1 MKTFVCL
8 GLVAIL
14 VGCKTQERIVQV
26 ETARTDTTFI
36 TRQQRDSIWLHDS
49 VFVREKMSGDTLYL
63 LRDRWR
69 TKFVERTQ
77 HDTIYISSHDTI
89 PRPYPV
95 EVEVEK
101 PLSWWQR
108 FRLHLGTAILLVLG
122 GGVVWRIA
130 RWGR

>member
-77 HDTIYISSHDTI
+77 HDTIYIASHDTI

-130 RWGR
+130 RCGR

>member
-108 FRLHLGTAILLVLG
+108 FRLHLGTTILLVLG

>member
-77 HDTIYISSHDTI
+77 HDTIYIASHDTI

>member
-14 VGCKTQERIVQV
+14 AGCKTQERIVQV
-26 ETARTDTTFI
+26 ETSRTDTTFI

-77 HDTIYISSHDTI
+77 HDTIYIASHDTI

-108 FRLHLGTAILLVLG
+108 FRLHLGTTILLVLG

>member
-8 GLVAIL
+8 AIVGLL
-14 VGCKTQERIVQV
+14 TGCKTRERIVQV

-49 VFVREKMSGDTLYL
+49 VFVCEKMSGDTLYL

-77 HDTIYISSHDTI
+77 HDTIYIASHDTI

-108 FRLHLGTAILLVLG
+108 FRLHLGTTILLVLG

>member
-130 RWGR
+130 RWGK

>member
-49 VFVREKMSGDTLYL
+49 VLVREKMSGDTLYL

-122 GGVVWRIA
+122 GGVVWQIA

>member
-8 GLVAIL
+8 GLVAL
-14 VGCKTQERIVQV
+14 LAGCKTQERIVQV

-49 VFVREKMSGDTLYL
+49 VFVCEKMSGDTLYL

-77 HDTIYISSHDTI
+77 HDTIYIASHDTI

-122 GGVVWRIA
+122 GGVVWRIS